1 MKKLFICLA
10 VLFLLIGCGS
20 NDQNNNDNNQD
31 NKNNNTAQTEKT
43 TIEQQ
48 EVYNDQGIIITAV
61 EYVEKNGIKFTI
73 ENTTDKT
80 MTVSAD
86 FIVDNCN
93 VDDTLYAEVAAQSK
107 KNETVKFDNLEKYT
121 GDNIIQQI
129 EMYFRIYDSSTFEDI
144 LTEQYY
150 CIKTNKFGEI
160 TYGNLLEGT
169 NVYEDDMIKVI
180 LKNIDPDS
188 FWGLDCDLVIVN
200 KSNSTLYVSSSSSR
214 VNGYSID
221 GTLYTVLK
229 PGKSAYDSITFFS
242 TELTENDITDIESI
256 SVSFHITNA
265 DTYDYYDTDYANLK
279 GE

>member
-1 MKKLFICLA
+1 MKKIFICLA

-20 NDQNNNDNNQD
+20 SDQDNNQTD
-31 NKNNNTAQTEKT
+31 KNNNTVQTEKT

-48 EVYNDQGIIITAV
+48 EVYNAQGIIITAV

-73 ENTTDKT
+73 ENTTDKA

-93 VDDTLYAEVAAQSK
+93 VDDSLYAEIAAQSK

-129 EMYFRIYDSSTFEDI
+129 EMYFRIYDSSTLEDI
-144 LTEQYY
+144 LTEQYC

-160 TYGNLLEGT
+160 TNGNLLEGT
-169 NVYEDDMIKVI
+169 NVYEDDMIKIV
-180 LKNIDPDS
+180 LKKVDPDS
-188 FWGLDCDLVIVN
+188 FWGLDCELVIVN
-200 KSNSTLYVSSSSSR
+200 KSNSTLYVSSGSAR

-221 GTLYTVLK
+221 GTLYSELK
-229 PGKSAYDSITFFS
+229 PGKSSYESITFFS
-242 TELTENDITDIESI
+242 TELEENDITDIESI

-265 DTYDYYDTDYANLK
+265 ETYDYYDTEYADLK
-279 GE
+279 VE